1 MFLDEKDI
9 EVRSGKGGNGLCSF
23 RREKFVP
30 LGGPDGGDGGHGG
43 SVILRVNEQY
53 STLLDMGNQHT
64 FKAGM
69 GEDGGASH
77 RTGASAE
84 DLFVDVPR
92 GTLVKDDDGHI
103 LADLVN
109 PGQTWVAARGGRGGL
124 GNSHFATP
132 SFQAPETTTAGQNG
146 ERRELHLELKLMA
159 DVGLV
164 GFPNAGK
171 SSLVNK
177 ISSGRPKIGDYP
189 FTTLEPVLGIIRL
202 GDHSFVVADI
212 PGLIEGASEGR
223 GLGFQFLK
231 HIERTNALLFVID
244 GFEKNAYAKFQA
256 LRKELKTFHPKL
268 AEKPYVI
275 ALNKKDLGID
285 TALKVFEKKKEKV
298 IVTSAMTGDGCKEL
312 TIALDK
318 LVPNKHKRATGWES
332 ELPATKSKKVAKQ
345 EKHAKD
351 VALRVRK
358 QAKFAKLIPAK
369 PKRSGKPQARSGK
382 KPAKR
387 LTRKR

>member
-30 LGGPDGGDGGHGG
+30 LGGPDGGDGGRGG

-92 GTLVKDDDGHI
+92 GTLVKDDDEHI

-212 PGLIEGASEGR
+212 PGLIEGASDGR

-244 GFEKNAYAKFQA
+244 GFEKNAFARFQA
-256 LRKELKTFHPKL
+256 LRKELKKFHPKL

-275 ALNKKDLGID
+275 ALNKKDLGVD

-332 ELPATKSKKVAKQ
+332 ELPAAKSKKVAKQ

-351 VALRVRK
+351 VASRARK
-358 QAKFAKLIPAK
+358 QAKFAKFVPAK

>member
-1 MFLDEKDI
+1 MF
-9 EVRSGKGGNGLCSF
+9 RSFLAY
-23 RREKFVP
+23 
-30 LGGPDGGDGGHGG
+30 LA
-43 SVILRVNEQY
+43 
-53 STLLDMGNQHT
+53 LL
-64 FKAGM
+64 
-69 GEDGGASH
+69 
-77 RTGASAE
+77 
-84 DLFVDVPR
+84 
-92 GTLVKDDDGHI
+92 
-103 LADLVN
+103 
-109 PGQTWVAARGGRGGL
+109 
-124 GNSHFATP
+124 
-132 SFQAPETTTAGQNG
+132 
-146 ERRELHLELKLMA
+146 
-159 DVGLV
+159 
-164 GFPNAGK
+164 
-171 SSLVNK
+171 
-177 ISSGRPKIGDYP
+177 
-189 FTTLEPVLGIIRL
+189 
-202 GDHSFVVADI
+202 VVAGCSQLPVEPARPVASCPVPQTCPACPAC
-212 PGLIEGASEGR
+212 PGVEI
-223 GLGFQFLK
+223 
-231 HIERTNALLFVID
+231 
-244 GFEKNAYAKFQA
+244 
-256 LRKELKTFHPKL
+256 PKL

-285 TALKVFEKKKEKV
+285 AALKVFEKKKEKV